1 MTIADQNLVKKMNR
15 RRLLQEVIH
24 HSPISRASLSKTT
37 GLNKSTVS
45 AQIQGLVDEKFIFE
59 IGQGQSSGGRR
70 PVMLMFNKQAGY
82 AIGVDIGVDD
92 LTVLLT
98 DLDGS
103 IVSEHYFE
111 LEQSSVNETMAL
123 LLKTIEQVI
132 STMPGS
138 PYGLIGIGICVPGL
152 VNRSEQIVL
161 TPNTHWNG
169 VDVKKQVEDA
179 FNVPVTI
186 ENEANA
192 GAYGEHIY
200 GAAKAFDDFMYVSIS
215 TGIGVGLVLNNEL
228 YRGVHGFSGE
238 MGHMTIDFNGPKCN
252 CGNRGCWELYASEK
266 AFRQSLPADWDEKE
280 LNKRFQQNDV
290 VLFRSLENFGHHL
303 GIGLVN
309 IANTFDPEAIIL
321 RNPLIESN
329 PFVLNAVKNTLS
341 SRMNVRFETECAFL
355 PSTLG
360 KNAPALG
367 ACSMMIESFI
377 KGITA

>member
-169 VDVKKQVEDA
+169 VDVKKQVEEA

>member
-1 MTIADQNLVKKMNR
+1 MMIADQNLVKKMNK

-24 HSPISRASLSKTT
+24 HSPISRANLSKTT

-45 AQIQGLVDEKFIFE
+45 AQIQEMVDEKFIFE

-92 LTVLLT
+92 MTVLLT

-103 IVSEHYFE
+103 IVTERYFD
-111 LEQSSVNETMAL
+111 LKQSSPDETIAL
-123 LLKTIEQVI
+123 LLTTNQQMID
-132 STMPGS
+132 TMPAS

-152 VNRSEQIVL
+152 VNREEQIVL

-169 VDVKKQVEDA
+169 VELKKIVEST

-192 GAYGEHIY
+192 GAYGENIY
-200 GAAKAFDDFMYVSIS
+200 GAAKAYDDFIYISVS
-215 TGIGVGLVLNNEL
+215 TGIGVGLVLGNEL

-266 AFRQSLPADWDEKE
+266 AFRQSLPGEWNDDEIASRLQK
-280 LNKRFQQNDV
+280 NDV
-290 VLFRSLENFGHHL
+290 ELFRALENFGHYL

-309 IANTFDPEAIIL
+309 IANTFDPEAVIL

-329 PFVLNAVKNTLS
+329 PFVLNALKNTLS
-341 SRMNVRFETECAFL
+341 SRMNVRFDTECAFL

-367 ACSMMIESFI
+367 ACSMMIEQFI
-377 KGITA
+377 NGITA

>member
-1 MTIADQNLVKKMNR
+1 MTIADQNLVKKINR

-24 HSPISRASLSKTT
+24 HSPISRANLSKTT

-45 AQIQGLVDEKFIFE
+45 SQIQELVDEKFIFE

-82 AIGVDIGVDD
+82 AVGVDIGVDD
-92 LTVLLT
+92 MTVLLT

-103 IVSEHYFE
+103 IVTEHYFQ
-111 LEQSSVNETMAL
+111 LKQSSSEETTSL
-123 LLKTIEQVI
+123 LLTTIEQI
-132 STMPGS
+132 IQTMPGS
-138 PYGLIGIGICVPGL
+138 PYGLVGIGICVPGL
-152 VNRSEQIVL
+152 VNRSKQIVL
-161 TPNTHWNG
+161 TPNTNWNG
-169 VDVKKQVEDA
+169 IELKKIVEDT
-179 FNVPVTI
+179 FHVPVTI

-192 GAYGEHIY
+192 GAYGENIY
-200 GAAKAFDDFMYVSIS
+200 GAAKAYDNFIYVSIS
-215 TGIGVGLVLNNEL
+215 TGIGVGLVLENEL

-266 AFRQSLPADWDEKE
+266 AVRQSFPGDWNEEDIASR
-280 LNKRFQQNDV
+280 LHQNDV
-290 VLFRSLENFGHHL
+290 ELFRALDNFGHYL

-309 IANTFDPEAIIL
+309 IVNTFDPEAVIL
-321 RNPLIESN
+321 RNPLIEIS
-329 PFVLNAVKNTLS
+329 PFVLNVVKNTLS
-341 SRMNVRFETECAFL
+341 SRMNVRFNTQCLFL

-367 ACSMMIESFI
+367 ACSMMIEQFI
-377 KGITA
+377 DSITA

>member
-1 MTIADQNLVKKMNR
+1 MIADQNLVKKMNR

-45 AQIQGLVDEKFIFE
+45 AQIQDLVDEKFIFE

-70 PVMLMFNKQAGY
+70 PVMLMFNKQAAY
-82 AIGVDIGVDD
+82 AIGIDIGVDD
-92 LTVLLT
+92 LTILMT

-103 IVSEHYFE
+103 IISEKYFE
-111 LEQSSVNETMAL
+111 LHQSSLEETTAL
-123 LLKTIEQVI
+123 LLETIQHMI
-132 STMPGS
+132 DTMPGS

-152 VNRSEQIVL
+152 VDCSGQIIL

-169 VDVKKQVEDA
+169 VNLKKQIEDK
-179 FNVPVTI
+179 FGVPVTI

-192 GAYGEHIY
+192 GAYGENIY
-200 GAAKAFDDFMYVSIS
+200 GAAKAYDNFIYVSIS
-215 TGIGVGLVLNNEL
+215 TGIGLGLVLGNEL
-228 YRGVHGFSGE
+228 YRGIHGFSGE

-266 AFRQSLPADWDEKE
+266 AFRQSLPADWDHEE
-280 LNKRFQQNDV
+280 IHARFQQNDTR
-290 VLFRSLENFGHHL
+290 LLGALENFGHYL
-303 GIGLVN
+303 GIGLVT

-341 SRMNVRFETECAFL
+341 SRMNNRFEAECAFL
-355 PSTLG
+355 PSSLG

-367 ACSMMIESFI
+367 ACSMMIKQFI
-377 KGITA
+377 NGITA

>member
-1 MTIADQNLVKKMNR
+1 MMIADQNLVKKMNK

-24 HSPISRASLSKTT
+24 HSPISRANLSKTT

-45 AQIQGLVDEKFIFE
+45 AQIQELVDEKFIFE

-82 AIGVDIGVDD
+82 AIGVDIGVGDMI
-92 LTVLLT
+92 VLLT

-103 IVSEHYFE
+103 IVSEHYFD
-111 LEQSSVNETMAL
+111 LNQSSPDETIEL
-123 LLKTIEQVI
+123 LLKTIQQVI
-132 STMPGS
+132 DKMPGS

-161 TPNTHWNG
+161 TPNSHWDNIEL
-169 VDVKKQVEDA
+169 KKIVEDA
-179 FNVPVTI
+179 FQVPVTI

-192 GAYGEHIY
+192 GAYGENIY
-200 GAAKAFDDFMYVSIS
+200 GAAKAYNNFIYVSVS
-215 TGIGVGLVLNNEL
+215 TGIGLGLVLDNEL
-228 YRGVHGFSGE
+228 YKGIHGFSGE

-266 AFRQSLPADWDEKE
+266 AFRQSLPAAWNDAEIEARYK
-280 LNKRFQQNDV
+280 QNDV
-290 VLFRSLENFGHHL
+290 ELFTALENFGHYL

-309 IANTFDPEAIIL
+309 ITNTFDPEAIIL

-341 SRMNVRFETECAFL
+341 SRMNIRFEAECAFL
-355 PSTLG
+355 PSSLG

-367 ACSMMIESFI
+367 ACSMMIGRFI
-377 KGITA
+377 NGLTT

>member
-111 LEQSSVNETMAL
+111 LEQSSVDETMVL

>member
-132 STMPGS
+132 RTMPGS

-169 VDVKKQVEDA
+169 VDVKKQVEEA